1 MPPLLGV
8 AARTPAID
16 RLDSRRVWAPLAL
29 TPEQTAAEEVA
40 VFSLDTDNVA
50 AVFRVD
56 RWQEVSVR
64 GSVLYVP
71 QIASSDFPVDAEP
84 LPVWFWAAVNQHA
97 LGSRVALSCH
107 PEAEAHT
114 HTAEV
119 VLTAP
124 YDPAA
129 LAALVRECAEGSQAN
144 RARPDWLATAA
155 AMAECVHWCPLL
167 AEGRPCPDCPG
178 PSRDHLR

>member
-1 MPPLLGV
+1 MPLLLGV

-16 RLDSRRVWAPLAL
+16 RLDSHRVWAPLAL

-40 VFSLDTDNVA
+40 VFSMDTDNVA
-50 AVFRVD
+50 AVFQVD
-56 RWQEVSVR
+56 HWREISVR
-64 GSVLYVP
+64 GSTLYVP
-71 QIASSDFPVDAEP
+71 QIASADLLLDAEP

-107 PEAEAHT
+107 PETEAHN
-114 HTAEV
+114 HTPEA
-119 VLTAP
+119 VLAAP
-124 YDPAA
+124 HDPAA
-129 LAALVRECAEGSQAN
+129 LAAVVRECAEGSQAN

-167 AEGRPCPDCPG
+167 AEGEPCYDCPG
-178 PSRDHLR
+178 PSRNRLG